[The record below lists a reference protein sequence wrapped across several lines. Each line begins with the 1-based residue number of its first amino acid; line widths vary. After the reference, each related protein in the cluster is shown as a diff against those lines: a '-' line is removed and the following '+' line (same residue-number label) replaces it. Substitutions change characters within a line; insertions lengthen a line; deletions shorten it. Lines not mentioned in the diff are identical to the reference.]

1 MVALAPQIIQLLF
14 KSSEPVITANLLR
27 ILGLSAC
34 CAGLSTP
41 LTNMLQAI
49 GRQGVPVRNIG
60 VGAIIKILSNLTLV
74 AIPSIHVMGAA
85 IGTLLCYIYI
95 AGANLFC
102 LIRYSGTRPN
112 MKAAV
117 LRPFIAAALCGV
129 AAFAVAFLGQKL
141 LGSASS
147 LANASVTCLGILAAV
162 VVYLLAVAALK
173 CLTEQDIR
181 TLAKG
186 EKVIAVLKR
195 LKIVA

>member
-1 MVALAPQIIQLLF
+1 
-14 KSSEPVITANLLR
+14 
-27 ILGLSAC
+27 
-34 CAGLSTP
+34 
-41 LTNMLQAI
+41 
-49 GRQGVPVRNIG
+49 
-60 VGAIIKILSNLTLV
+60 
-74 AIPSIHVMGAA
+74 
-85 IGTLLCYIYI
+85 
-95 AGANLFC
+95 
-102 LIRYSGTRPN
+102 

-162 VVYLLAVAALK
+162 VVYLLAVAAFK